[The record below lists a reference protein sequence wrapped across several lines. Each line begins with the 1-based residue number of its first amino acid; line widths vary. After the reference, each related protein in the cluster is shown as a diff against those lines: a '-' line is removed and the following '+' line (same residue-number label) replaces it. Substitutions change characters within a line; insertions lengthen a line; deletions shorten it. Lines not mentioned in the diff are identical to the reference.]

1 VRRELHALRIRHA
14 RHQQGRRTVLRKRT
28 RRAEKREQQEDREAE
43 THDPPRNVPARDDDS
58 VIEIVLVH
66 SGVTDSG
73 EWDGVKPLLE
83 HEHLVF
89 TPDLPG
95 FGATPDVSGELS
107 LGDYVGSV
115 FDGPAAL
122 VGTSFGGRAV
132 LEAALAAPQRV
143 THLVVIGA
151 NPFGWSEDVQR
162 VQSQEEELFDAGRL
176 DDAAELMVRSWLVG
190 PERDSEAVDAE
201 LQERVRRMVL
211 RGYELQAGGDSTLHR
226 VEIEPSRIDA
236 PTLVIR
242 GELDWPDVA
251 VAARRFVDEM
261 PNAREVVV
269 EGCAHLPTLE
279 KPEEVAQLIL
289 EFVR

>member
-1 VRRELHALRIRHA
+1 M
-14 RHQQGRRTVLRKRT
+14 
-28 RRAEKREQQEDREAE
+28 RRAEKREEQEDREAE
-43 THDPPRNVPARDDDS
+43 THDPPRSVPARDDDS

-95 FGATPDVSGELS
+95 FGATPDVAGELS
-107 LGDYVGSV
+107 LADYLLSV

-132 LEAALAAPQRV
+132 LETALAAPERV
-143 THLVVIGA
+143 SHLVLVDA

-162 VQSQEEELFDAGRL
+162 VQSQEGELFDADRF

-190 PERDSEAVDAE
+190 PEREPEDVDAE

-211 RGYELQAGGDSTLHR
+211 RGYELQAGGESTLRR
-226 VEIEPSRIDA
+226 VEIEPSRISA
-236 PTLVIR
+236 PALVIR
-242 GELDWPDVA
+242 GALDWPDVA
-251 VAARRFVDEM
+251 VAARRFVEEM
-261 PNAREVVV
+261 PSAREVVV

-279 KPEEVAQLIL
+279 KPDEVARLIL
-289 EFVR
+289 EFLGEPGTDAASSRPA